1 MLTPMDTVRSLL
13 EPVDAREWSRRAVVL
28 SLATGLSGCAGLV
41 GSPDSPVDSPTASGT
56 PTETVAE
63 TDTPTETATPA
74 QDVELDAEDLRIV
87 WKPSL
92 DEVDSPEAFPERHRP
107 SVTAQAGNDATELE
121 ELDAFLEGDS
131 GRQEVELNEGE
142 NRFSPRT
149 VSDGENTLKV
159 VNPRTEET
167 VAETSVTGE
176 KPDVYPIDFRD
187 ADAATQGTPP
197 TQMQSIGTWDTAY
210 SFDTHPFSHDR
221 IWGKRQDWNK
231 DASYS
236 GLIEMLKSDPDR
248 AAKIL
253 DGDKFNV
260 VFPNYEGNSHG
271 GWSYGEFRQAS
282 TSQKVLAWANAAV
295 QAQQNRILR
304 DESDDRVESN
314 KFSAYNNANAATT
327 ERVINEVYNPE
338 SDEDLVRTTFINEGG
353 HGTVLAH
360 VDTENTALSSE
371 ADTDW
376 FFVETTGNW
385 VDPITADSVRGDR
398 GDYNPALEGYQNS
411 VRNQEVSYDWA
422 KSGANGALRG
432 FVKRYNNP
440 DEGLKSDRISFSDDI
455 HEFVWDEWINREN
468 GSPEPIVDMVEKAAD
483 FHLENDDG
491 YVQVFTA
498 EDEEVQ
504 YNEEEEVFENVYMAA
519 GDEDLYR
526 MSMDPDTRLT
536 QADVESY
543 MEEVTAA

>member
-1 MLTPMDTVRSLL
+1 MDTVRSLL

-41 GSPDSPVDSPTASGT
+41 GSPDPPVDSPTASGT

-121 ELDAFLEGDS
+121 ELNAFLEGEDG
-131 GRQEVELNEGE
+131 GRQEVGLSEGE
-142 NRFSPRT
+142 NTLSPRT

-159 VNPRTEET
+159 VNPGTGGT
-167 VAETSVTGE
+167 VARTSVTGE

-197 TQMQSIGTWDTAY
+197 TQMQSIGAWDTAY
-210 SFDTHPFSHDR
+210 SFDTHAFSHDR

-236 GLIEMLKSDPDR
+236 GLVEMIKQGPEKASEV
-248 AAKIL
+248 L
-253 DGDKFNV
+253 DGDDYYV
-260 VFPNYEGNSHG
+260 IFPEYED
-271 GWSYGEFRQAS
+271 SYGHWDKEKFRSSSDAAE
-282 TSQKVLAWANAAV
+282 VLTWANAAV

-304 DESDDRVESN
+304 DDSRDRVDTS
-314 KFSAYNNANAATT
+314 KLSAYNNANAATT
-327 ERVINEVYNPE
+327 ERIVNEVYDPE
-338 SDEDLVRTTFINEGG
+338 SEEDLVRTTFINEGG

-360 VDTENTALSSE
+360 VDTENTGIFSE

-385 VDPITADSVRGDR
+385 VDPITAERVSGDR
-398 GDYNPALEGYQNS
+398 GDYNPVLDGYSGEARSQS
-411 VRNQEVSYDWA
+411 VTYDRVKDRTDGSLVSFVQRYDGS
-422 KSGANGALRG
+422 KHTS
-432 FVKRYNNP
+432 F
-440 DEGLKSDRISFSDDI
+440 DRISFSDDV
-455 HEFVWDEWINREN
+455 HEFVWDKWINREN
-468 GSPEPIVDMVEKAAD
+468 GSPEPIVDMVERAAD

-519 GDEDLYR
+519 GDEDLYN
-526 MSMDPDTRLT
+526 MSMDPEMSLT
-536 QADVESY
+536 QKDVEGY

>member
-1 MLTPMDTVRSLL
+1 MDTVRSLL

-41 GSPDSPVDSPTASGT
+41 GSPDPPVDSPTASGT
-56 PTETVAE
+56 PTETVTE

-74 QDVELDAEDLRIV
+74 PDVELDAEDLRIA

-121 ELDAFLEGDS
+121 ELNSFLEGEDG
-131 GRQEVELNEGE
+131 GRQEVELSEGE
-142 NRFSPRT
+142 TRLSPRT

-159 VNPRTEET
+159 VNPGTEET
-167 VAETSVTGE
+167 VARTSVTGE
-176 KPDVYPIDFRD
+176 KPDVHLIDFRD

-210 SFDTHPFSHDR
+210 SFDTHPFSHNR
-221 IWGKRQDWNK
+221 IWTKRQDWNK

-236 GLIEMLKSDPDR
+236 GLVEVMKNDPDR
-248 AAKIL
+248 AAEIL

-260 VFPNYEGNSHG
+260 VFPNYEESSHG
-271 GWSYGEFRQAS
+271 GWSYDEFRQAS
-282 TSQKVLAWANAAV
+282 TSQKVLEWANAAV

-304 DESDDRVESN
+304 DDSRDRVDTS
-314 KFSAYNNANAATT
+314 KLSAYNNANAATT
-327 ERVINEVYNPE
+327 ERIVNEVYDPE
-338 SDEDLVRTTFINEGG
+338 SEEDLVRTTFINEGG

-360 VDTENTALSSE
+360 VDTENTGVFSE

-376 FFVETTGNW
+376 FFVETTGTS
-385 VDPITADSVRGDR
+385 VDPITADEVSGDR
-398 GDYNPALEGYQNS
+398 GDYNPVLDGYQNS
-411 VRNQEVSYDWA
+411 VRNQKLSYDIA
-422 KSGANGALRG
+422 KGQADGALEG
-432 FVKRYNNP
+432 LVNRYDDP
-440 DEGLKSDRISFSDDI
+440 DEKLVHDRISFSDDV

-498 EDEEVQ
+498 EDEEIR
-504 YNEEEEVFENVYMAA
+504 YDEDEEVFENVYMAA
-519 GDEDLYR
+519 GDEDLYE
-526 MSMDPDTRLT
+526 MSMDPEMSLT
-536 QADVESY
+536 QEDVEGY